1 LGRDGRRREHVKM
14 MDVIDTSWD
23 GRKVDI
29 LNEILFDQ
37 ATIGTRG
44 PQAEDVFSIHV
55 PRCS

>member
-1 LGRDGRRREHVKM
+1 M

-29 LNEILFDQ
+29 LNETLFDQ